1 MSGKVDNKVVFRGVD
16 VITDSIKDKS
26 TNINIAETMQVGIG
40 IKFTEENW
48 KGLQDGSDPAD
59 ISGGLAQSSNYIG
72 GDISMYDV

>member
-26 TNINIAETMQVGIG
+26 TNVNVAETMQVGIG

-48 KGLQDGSDPAD
+48 KSLQDGAD
-59 ISGGLAQSSNYIG
+59 SASISGGLGQSGNYIG